1 MLEKFKKVNLTAG
14 LPYVSITD
22 NGMTFSKNAVVKMGK
37 PKYVVLL
44 INEDD
49 KMIAIQICDENEESA
64 IQFAKNIKSINVRIN
79 NKDFLN
85 TLSRLMNWELKEE
98 GYRVLGDWY
107 ESEQVMI
114 FDLTKGTPIGEK
126 DNENEN
132 VD

>member
-64 IQFAKNIKSINVRIN
+64 IQFAKNTKSINVRIN

-85 TLSRLMNWELKEE
+85 TLSRLMNWDLKEE
-98 GYRVLGDWY
+98 GYRVLGEWY

-114 FDLTKGTPIGEK
+114 FDLTKVTPIGEK
-126 DNENEN
+126 DNEN